1 MYLVIDKETCL
12 VYGLFDTEEKANNY
26 TGGSKTVRIIYL
38 SKFVT
43 DDINNL
49 LIADIRNKMSP
60 IKNLLALLE
69 KADNPFYNN
78 DKVNKLIKSEIQKSK
93 KAIKLICKQ

>member
-1 MYLVIDKETCL
+1 MYLVADKEKRL
-12 VYGLFDTEEKANNY
+12 VYGLFDTEERAVKYIGN
-26 TGGSKTVRIIYL
+26 SDTVEIIYL
-38 SKFVT
+38 NKFVVGV
-43 DDINNL
+43 INNS